1 MPVATDLKRSLYRS
15 RGACLL
21 SWGWWLVQPQRAVC
35 AKWTMR
41 IKKGVCWINTMAS
54 RALWILLEGH
64 WTDPWFESGHQAVK
78 AFIRAAYYW
87 RKQGIIISSGTWH
100 LRVQQFLSHFGIQQ
114 IGPLAWTSGGLRFD
128 FNHHDYEVILL
139 QLGHLCHQVRDVF
152 RKMLFDQFL
161 ARQRRDSRFLSANC
175 RFNAERAIAARKFH
189 DTGTAHMR
197 AVLLGAALSPAVYDV
212 LRHRPAAQRCPSCL
226 ENVVPDWEHVV
237 WVCSF
242 FSRSRPPECHD
253 LLQRRLGWPSFCND
267 ISNLQH
273 MAAVRETCHDRCG
286 FHGRANAV

>member
-1 MPVATDLKRSLYRS
+1 MPVATDLKRSLCRS

-64 WTDPWFESGHQAVK
+64 WTVPWFESGHQAVK

-212 LRHRPAAQRCPSCL
+212 LRHRPVAQRCPSCL
-226 ENVVPDWEHVV
+226 ENVAPDWEHVV

-253 LLQRRLGWPSFCND
+253 LSQRRLGWP
-267 ISNLQH
+267 L
-273 MAAVRETCHDRCG
+273 RETCHDRCG